1 MSLRWRNLNHPPLQP
16 DMGRPAHRVDAMP
29 RRVDFHSHS
38 YLSDGETSAT
48 DMWNEAEA
56 LDHRA
61 LALTD
66 HLSLED
72 PKPLLD
78 RLHQEARAWDG
89 KGFLPIVGVELTK
102 IPPRR
107 IAEVAR
113 ASRKAGAEIVIV
125 HGETIIENV
134 PAGTNHAA
142 LESGAVDVLAHPG
155 LLDPHD
161 AALAKTNSVL
171 LEISARRGHSL
182 CNGHVVRLALEAG
195 ADLVVDSDAHDPGQ
209 LVPMERARRIAL
221 GAGVPETQLERV
233 LSTNPA
239 DLVRRLRAT

>member
-1 MSLRWRNLNHPPLQP
+1 
-16 DMGRPAHRVDAMP
+16 MGRAASGLSSLP

-78 RLHQEARAWDG
+78 RLHREAEAWDG

-113 ASRKAGAEIVIV
+113 ASRKLGAEIVIV
-125 HGETIIENV
+125 HGETIVENV
-134 PAGTNHAA
+134 PNGTNHAA
-142 LESGAVDVLAHPG
+142 LESGVVDVLAHPG
-155 LLDPHD
+155 LLDPRD
-161 AALAKTNSVL
+161 AALARANSVV
-171 LEISARRGHSL
+171 LEISARRGHSY

-209 LVPMERARRIAL
+209 LVRMETAQRIAR
-221 GAGVPETQLERV
+221 GAGVPEDRLERV
-233 LSTNPA
+233 LSTTPA
-239 DLVRRLRAT
+239 ELVRRIRGA